1 MVNILVCGKWGENP
15 AAGCHY
21 VYIIY
26 ILYRESCVFPF
37 RSSVIC
43 DLCKARYPQMI
54 KGIYKMSF
62 HFTFLLLG
70 YICRLSYFCA
80 VWFAFCHAPIVI
92 TEKEIGHQVPI
103 FCTNNIFATWLQE
116 RNLKNGNT
124 VYIYINHILG
134 IIYLTYFWGYM
145 ICNTMK

>member
-1 MVNILVCGKWGENP
+1 MWKVRGKPGSWVSLRL
-15 AAGCHY
+15 Y
-21 VYIIY
+21 YIY
-26 ILYRESCVFPF
+26 ILYRESCVFSF

-92 TEKEIGHQVPI
+92 TEKDIGHQVPI
-103 FCTNNIFATWLQE
+103 FCTNNIFATRLQE

-124 VYIYINHILG
+124 VYIYKSYTRYHIS
-134 IIYLTYFWGYM
+134 YLLLRLYDM
-145 ICNTMK
+145 